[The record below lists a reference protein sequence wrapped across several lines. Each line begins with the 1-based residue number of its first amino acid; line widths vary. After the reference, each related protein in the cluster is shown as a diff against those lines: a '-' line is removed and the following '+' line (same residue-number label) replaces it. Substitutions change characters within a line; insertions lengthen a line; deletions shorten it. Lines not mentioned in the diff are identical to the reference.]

1 MSIFRAVVVGAFL
14 LAGCT
19 TAGSGQAKNSA
30 QARAS
35 ARLHA
40 SEKTSQQIEAQ
51 IAAAQR
57 RLAASYPTGTV
68 TVPGELVRQSN
79 ATDEQARELQGLRAK
94 LVKSR
99 QEQQKLRAELRALN
113 SARSA
118 AR

>member
-1 MSIFRAVVVGAFL
+1 MSFLRAVIVGAFL
-14 LAGCT
+14 VAGCT
-19 TAGSGQAKNSA
+19 TAGSGQSKNSA

-51 IAAAQR
+51 IVAVQR
-57 RLAASYPTGTV
+57 RLAASYTTGTV
-68 TVPGELVRQSN
+68 TVPGELVSQN
-79 ATDEQARELQGLRAK
+79 TATDEQARKLQDLRAR

-99 QEQQKLRAELRALN
+99 QEQQKLRAELRKLN
-113 SARSA
+113 SVHSA